1 MIPVEFNYEFLF
13 LKYLCKK
20 KYFFVKDF
28 EVEKKRR
35 KKNTQSKTCDRSYR
49 MISSEWRRLKC
60 YEVVKMIFEPHTS
73 KLIDIKR

>member
-28 EVEKKRR
+28 EVEKKEGR
-35 KKNTQSKTCDRSYR
+35 KIPK
-49 MISSEWRRLKC
+49 
-60 YEVVKMIFEPHTS
+60 VK
-73 KLIDIKR
+73 LVIDHIG